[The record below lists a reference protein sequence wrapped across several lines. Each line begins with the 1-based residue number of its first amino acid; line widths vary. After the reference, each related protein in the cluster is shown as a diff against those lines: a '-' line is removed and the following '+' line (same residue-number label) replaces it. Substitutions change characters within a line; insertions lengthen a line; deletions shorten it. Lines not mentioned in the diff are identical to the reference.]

1 MLIIE
6 YNSNGKHIVK
16 LRKDWHPGRIGRSYT
31 PPRQPMSVDAYKI
44 QTLLLKKVTK

>member
-31 PPRQPMSVDAYKI
+31 PPRQPMSADACKI